1 MLAIYLKRRS
11 ADFYEYNDEDDDVDA
26 ESRRSYIWMGTGQ
39 GLGQVIPCILSL
51 SPCAPIN
58 HTTVFL
64 TNRNWENAKQFG
76 SKTKTFGSNTKNIKN
91 HPHNSLDET
100 QK

>member
-39 GLGQVIPCILSL
+39 GLGYLGTGQGLGQVIPCILSL
-51 SPCAPIN
+51 SPCAPIS

-76 SKTKTFGSNTKNIKN
+76 SKTKTFG
-91 HPHNSLDET
+91 
-100 QK
+100 